1 VRSSD
6 VRSTLDSNVR
16 KRTNKLLV
24 ELRTS
29 GVRFLDRLWQPV
41 LRQWDFWSLTHSLD
55 AESSAYLVDER
66 VLD

>member
-6 VRSTLDSNVR
+6 VRPTLDSNVR

-29 GVRFLDRLWQPV
+29 SVRFLNRL
-41 LRQWDFWSLTHSLD
+41 
-55 AESSAYLVDER
+55 
-66 VLD
+66 